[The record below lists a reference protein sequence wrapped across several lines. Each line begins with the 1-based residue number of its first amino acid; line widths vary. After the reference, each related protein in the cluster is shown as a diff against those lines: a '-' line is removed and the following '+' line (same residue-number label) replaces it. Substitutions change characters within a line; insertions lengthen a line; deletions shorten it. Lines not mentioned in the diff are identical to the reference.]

1 MNKIG
6 VFYGSTTGTTEDV
19 AHRIAEKLNVPKG
32 DIHDAS
38 KLNDELVKE
47 YDVLVLGTSTWGAG
61 ELQDDWATGIAML
74 DGIDL
79 TGRKVA
85 VFGLGDQSGFGDTF
99 VDAMGILADKAKERG
114 AVLVGETSAEGYA
127 HTASSAEKDGKF
139 CGLALDDNNE
149 PDKTAD
155 RISQWVDLLKQV
167 SA

>member
-1 MNKIG
+1 MANVKVI
-6 VFYGSTTGTTEDV
+6 YGSSTGNTESAAAV
-19 AHRIAEKLNVPKG
+19 IAGAFGTEAINITNAKPEDFEAGLL
-32 DIHDAS
+32 I
-38 KLNDELVKE
+38 
-47 YDVLVLGTSTWGAG
+47 LGSSTWGLG

-155 RISQWVDLLKQV
+155 RISQWVGLLKQA